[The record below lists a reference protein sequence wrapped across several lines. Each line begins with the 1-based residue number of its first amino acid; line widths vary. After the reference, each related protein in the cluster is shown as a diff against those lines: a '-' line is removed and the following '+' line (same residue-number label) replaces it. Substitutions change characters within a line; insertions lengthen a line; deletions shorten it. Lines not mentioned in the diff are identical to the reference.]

1 MPNAAT
7 AAGTG
12 TPVSGDHSNAMEISG
27 PVVEEPIDAPVG
39 DTEQLGSHRDDA
51 PADATTEDNS
61 DASPGDV
68 AAPARLKGKS
78 LQEVYAEFAG
88 LEKEYGR
95 QGNELGEARALL
107 REALKVAIEQQPG
120 AKPAEDLSEPTDEEF
135 DTNPKAAAEKLV
147 KKAVKPLEEK
157 LLTAEQKALML
168 EFESQRP
175 GYQKEVATPE
185 FQAWVQA
192 KPYRMRLFK
201 QAAQFDL
208 EAAGEMFEMWDE
220 AKPKVEAPPDKK
232 AEIKRITTETGGSGK
247 TAAGKSGKKIYK
259 STELM
264 RLYVHDRER
273 YNEMAPEIR
282 AAYAEGRV
290 R

>member
-1 MPNAAT
+1 MPNAAP

-12 TPVSGDHSNAMEISG
+12 IPVSGDHSNAMELAA

-39 DTEQLGSHRDDA
+39 ELGSPEDA
-51 PADATTEDNS
+51 APEAEPEDNS
-61 DASPGDV
+61 EAPPEDAAV
-68 AAPARLKGKS
+68 PARLKGKS
-78 LQEVYAEFAG
+78 LAQVYQEFSG

-95 QGNELGEARALL
+95 QGNELGEARTLL
-107 REALKVAIEQQPG
+107 REALKIAIEQQPG
-120 AKPAEDLSEPTDEEF
+120 AKPSEDLSEPTDEEF

-147 KKAVKPLEEK
+147 KKAVKPLEDK
-157 LLTAEQKALML
+157 LLTAEQKSLML
-168 EFESQRP
+168 EFEAQRP
-175 GYQKEVATPE
+175 GYQAEVATPE

-208 EAAGEMFEMWDE
+208 DAASEMFDMWDE

-232 AEIKRITTETGGSGK
+232 EAIKRITTETGGSGK
-247 TAAGKSGKKIYK
+247 SAAGKSGKKIYK
-259 STELM
+259 STELA
-264 RLYVHDRER
+264 RLYTENRER

-282 AAYAEGRV
+282 AAFAEGRV